1 MQNFEIVA
9 KIKEQQAKL
18 EDVRS
23 EEDLLHVRLK
33 NKISEVK
40 EAQKKRDELNDAV
53 KELSKKPREILTE
66 RKDIWDDIKGTND
79 EKRKLLRQMQPYLQ
93 RIGELRRLRDEY
105 NDTSRG
111 TLERLQ
117 ENYESTREALL
128 SFDINLKNELY
139 LYSYLFEIQDRIL
152 IKREADM
159 IHKEIVRI
167 KEEDLSKFNRKIMK
181 MEGFIGEMK
190 DRSHSDLKMA
200 KGLWDERDSMRELAQ
215 KEHRRF
221 LEINGQIREI
231 KRSIGDKRQERNG
244 IWKRINNWRDEF
256 KKSGNER
263 QQSDKNRRL
272 LEARAKYKKGE
283 SLSLDEMGLLLEAG
297 ELK

>member
-23 EEDLLHVRLK
+23 EEDLLHVQLR

-40 EAQKKRDELNDAV
+40 EAQKRRDELNDAV
-53 KELSKKPREILTE
+53 KELSQKPKDILTE
-66 RKDIWDDIKGTND
+66 RRDIWDNIKGTNE
-79 EKRKLLRQMQPYLQ
+79 EKRKILRQMQPYLQ
-93 RIGELRRLRDEY
+93 RIGELRRIRDEY

-111 TLERLQ
+111 TLERLL
-117 ENYESTREALL
+117 ENFESTTEALL

-139 LYSYLFEIQDRIL
+139 LYSYLFEIQDRVL

-167 KEEDLSKFNRKIMK
+167 KEEDLSKFNREIEK

-190 DRSHSDLKMA
+190 ERSHSDLKTA
-200 KGLWDERDSMRELAQ
+200 KGLWNERDSMRELAQ

-231 KRSIGDKRQERNG
+231 KRSIGDKRHERNG
-244 IWKRINNWRDEF
+244 IWKEINTWRDEF
-256 KKSGNER
+256 KKSGSER
-263 QQSDKNRRL
+263 QYSDKNRRL
-272 LEARAKYKKGE
+272 LDARAKFKRGE
-283 SLSLDEMGLLLEAG
+283 SLSLDEMGLLLDAG
-297 ELK
+297 DLK

>member
-23 EEDLLHVRLK
+23 EEDLLHVQLR

-53 KELSKKPREILTE
+53 KELSQKPKGILTE
-66 RKDIWDDIKGTND
+66 RKDIWDNIKGTNED
-79 EKRKLLRQMQPYLQ
+79 KRKLLRQMQPYLQ
-93 RIGELRRLRDEY
+93 RIGELRRIRDEY

-111 TLERLQ
+111 TLERLL
-117 ENYESTREALL
+117 ENIESTREALL

-139 LYSYLFEIQDRIL
+139 LYSYLFELQDRLL
-152 IKREADM
+152 IKKEADL
-159 IHKEIVRI
+159 IHREIVRI
-167 KEEDLSKFNRKIMK
+167 KEEELSRFNKKIEK

-190 DRSHSDLKMA
+190 ERSHSDLKAA
-200 KGLWDERDSMRELAQ
+200 KGLWSERDSMRELAQ

-231 KRSIGDKRQERNG
+231 KRAIGDKRHERNG
-244 IWKRINNWRDEF
+244 IWKQINNWRDEF
-256 KKSGNER
+256 KKSGAER
-263 QQSDKNRRL
+263 QYSDNNRRL
-272 LEARAKYKKGE
+272 LDARAKFKKGD

-297 ELK
+297 DLK